1 MNYQTQLQRILAAAG
16 WSQEEL
22 AQQLNV
28 SFVTLNSWIN
38 GKSEPKREVN
48 KRAIDYIATK
58 ILGADIVDSGVL
70 KQVKAAALNYKLT
83 TKRLV
88 ANKELL
94 DRITLNL
101 TYHTNTI
108 EGSTMTIND
117 VEAVLFDNKILSNR
131 TQTEQR
137 EAINHQVAMNFLL
150 DELTRESK
158 LQWTPELIQNIHLR
172 LMNGIISNA
181 GLWRNHG
188 VRIAGSHVP
197 LANFIKIPELVERL
211 CNVLNEETSDP
222 ISLLARTHS
231 EFEQIHPFSDGN
243 GRTGRLIMFGL
254 ALQFGVVPPIITKER
269 RSAYYK
275 YLEIAQTTDRLDLL
289 EEMLASEIISIGETL
304 QSSSIS
310 F

>member
-1 MNYQTQLQRILAAAG
+1 MNYKKVLRQILAAAG

-22 AQQLNV
+22 AQQLGV

-38 GKSEPKREVN
+38 GKSIPKREIN
-48 KRAIDYIATK
+48 KQSIETIAAK
-58 ILGADIVDSGVL
+58 VLGADVADSGILRQL
-70 KQVKAAALNYKLT
+70 KADALKHTLT
-83 TKRLV
+83 ANKLV
-88 ANKELL
+88 ANQKLL

-108 EGSTMTIND
+108 EGSTMTISD

-131 TQTEQR
+131 TQIEQR

-150 DELTRESK
+150 DELTGSTE
-158 LQWTPELIQNIHLR
+158 LQWTPELILNTHLR

-197 LANFIKIPELVERL
+197 LANFIKIPELVEKL
-211 CNVLNEETSDP
+211 CNVLNEETTDP
-222 ISLLARTHS
+222 IALFAHTHA

-243 GRTGRLIMFGL
+243 GRTGRLIMFAQ
-254 ALQFGVVPPIITKER
+254 ALQFGLVPPIITKER
-269 RSAYYK
+269 RNAYYK
-275 YLEIAQTTDRLDLL
+275 YLEIAQTEERFDLL
-289 EEMLASEIISIGETL
+289 EQMLASEIIAIGETL
-304 QSSSIS
+304 
-310 F
+310 

>member
-1 MNYQTQLQRILAAAG
+1 MNYQKVLQQIIAAAG

-22 AQQLNV
+22 AQQLGV

-38 GKSEPKREVN
+38 AKSTPKREAN
-48 KRAIDYIATK
+48 KQAIETIAAK
-58 ILGADIVDSGVL
+58 ILGADVADFSLL
-70 KQVKAAALNYKLT
+70 KQLKTDALKHKLT
-83 TKRLV
+83 AKKLV
-88 ANKELL
+88 ANQEIL

-108 EGSTMTIND
+108 EGSTMTISD

-131 TQTEQR
+131 TQVEQR

-150 DELTRESK
+150 DELTGKPELR
-158 LQWTPELIQNIHLR
+158 WTPELILNTHLR
-172 LMNGIISNA
+172 LMNGVISNA

-197 LANFIKIPELVERL
+197 LANFIKIPELIERL

-222 ISLLARTHS
+222 ISLLARTHA

-243 GRTGRLIMFGL
+243 GRTGRLIMFAQ
-254 ALQFGVVPPIITKER
+254 ALQFGLVPPIITKER

-275 YLEIAQTTDRLDLL
+275 YLELAQTEERFDLL
-289 EEMLASEIISIGETL
+289 EQMLASEIISIGETL
-304 QSSSIS
+304 
-310 F
+310 

>member
-1 MNYQTQLQRILAAAG
+1 MKYQRVLQQILAAAG

-22 AQQLNV
+22 AQQLGV

-38 GKSEPKREVN
+38 GKSTPKREAN
-48 KRAIDYIATK
+48 KQAIETITAK
-58 ILGADIVDSGVL
+58 ILGADVVDTGTL
-70 KQVKAAALNYKLT
+70 KELKTHALKHKLT
-83 TKRLV
+83 AKKLV
-88 ANKELL
+88 ANRKLL

-108 EGSTMTIND
+108 EGSTMTISD

-131 TQTEQR
+131 TQVEQR

-150 DELTRESK
+150 DELTGKPELR
-158 LQWTPELIQNIHLR
+158 WTPELILNTHLR
-172 LMNGIISNA
+172 LMNGVISNA

-197 LANFIKIPELVERL
+197 LANFIKIPELIERL

-222 ISLLARTHS
+222 ISLLARTHA

-243 GRTGRLIMFGL
+243 GRTGRLIMFAQ
-254 ALQFGVVPPIITKER
+254 ALQFGLVPPIITKER

-275 YLEIAQTTDRLDLL
+275 YLELAQTEERFDLL
-289 EEMLASEIISIGETL
+289 EQMLASEIISIGETL
-304 QSSSIS
+304 
-310 F
+310 

>member
-1 MNYQTQLQRILAAAG
+1 MKYQRVLQQILAAAG

-22 AQQLNV
+22 AQQLGV

-38 GKSEPKREVN
+38 GKSTPKREAN
-48 KRAIDYIATK
+48 KQAIETITAK
-58 ILGADIVDSGVL
+58 ILGADVVDTGTL
-70 KQVKAAALNYKLT
+70 KELKTHALKHKLT
-83 TKRLV
+83 AKKLV
-88 ANKELL
+88 ANRKLL

-108 EGSTMTIND
+108 EGSTMTISD

-131 TQTEQR
+131 TQIEQR

-150 DELTRESK
+150 DELTGTPK
-158 LQWTPELIQNIHLR
+158 LRWTPEFILNIHLR
-172 LMNGIISNA
+172 LMNGVISNA

-211 CNVLNEETSDP
+211 CNALNEETSDP
-222 ISLLARTHS
+222 IALLAHTHA

-243 GRTGRLIMFGL
+243 GRTGRLIMFAQ
-254 ALQFGVVPPIITKER
+254 ALQFGLVPPIVTKER

-275 YLEIAQTTDRLDLL
+275 YLEIAQTEERFDLL
-289 EEMLASEIISIGETL
+289 EQMLATEIVTIGETL
-304 QSSSIS
+304 
-310 F
+310 

>member
-1 MNYQTQLQRILAAAG
+1 MNYQKILQQSLVASG

-22 AQQLNV
+22 AQQLGV

-38 GKSEPKREVN
+38 GKSTPRREAN
-48 KRAIDYIATK
+48 KKAIENVTAK
-58 ILGADIVDSGVL
+58 ILGADAVDSGAL
-70 KQVKAAALNYKLT
+70 KQLKTDALKHKLT
-83 TKRLV
+83 AKKLV
-88 ANKELL
+88 ANQELL

-108 EGSTMTIND
+108 EGSTMTISD

-131 TQTEQR
+131 TQVEQR

-150 DELTRESK
+150 DELTGIPK
-158 LQWTPELIQNIHLR
+158 LRWTSELILNTHLR

-197 LANFIKIPELVERL
+197 LANFIKIPELIVKL

-222 ISLLARTHS
+222 IALLAHTHA
-231 EFEQIHPFSDGN
+231 EFEQIHPFTDGN
-243 GRTGRLIMFGL
+243 GRTGRLIMFAL
-254 ALQFGVVPPIITKER
+254 ALQYGLVPPIITKER

-275 YLEIAQTTDRLDLL
+275 YLEIAQTEERFDLL
-289 EEMLASEIISIGETL
+289 EQMLASEIIAIGETL
-304 QSSSIS
+304 
-310 F
+310 

>member
-1 MNYQTQLQRILAAAG
+1 MNYQKILQQSLAAAG

-22 AQQLNV
+22 AQQLGV

-38 GKSEPKREVN
+38 GKSTPRREAN
-48 KRAIDYIATK
+48 KQAIENIAAK
-58 ILGADIVDSGVL
+58 ILGTDVVDSGAL
-70 KQVKAAALNYKLT
+70 KQLKTDSLKHKLT
-83 TKRLV
+83 AKKLV
-88 ANKELL
+88 ANQELL

-108 EGSTMTIND
+108 EGSTMTISD

-131 TQTEQR
+131 TQVEQR

-150 DELTRESK
+150 DELTGIPK
-158 LQWTPELIQNIHLR
+158 LRWTPELILSTHLR

-211 CNVLNEETSDP
+211 CNALNEETSDP
-222 ISLLARTHS
+222 IALLAHTHS

-243 GRTGRLIMFGL
+243 GRTGRLLVFAL
-254 ALQFGVVPPIITKER
+254 ALQFGIVPPIITKER

-275 YLEIAQTTDRLDLL
+275 YLEIAQTEERFDLL
-289 EEMLASEIISIGETL
+289 EQMLASEIIAIGETL
-304 QSSSIS
+304 
-310 F
+310 